1 MSHPLVTVLL
11 MLALLLQGLAPARA
25 MTVAS
30 VDPPAT
36 AEPQAAMPCHGTQA
50 AEPAAAPE
58 RAATSCCDAGIDC
71 SHCSAGCMAT
81 PAPDSRA
88 SSLLRAPNDLHLQHP
103 RPTGCGRRS
112 PASTDDGGC
121 WRDA

>member
-81 PAPDSRA
+81 PALPAAMTADEAGVPRIVVAARA
-88 SSLLRAPNDLHLQHP
+88 E
-103 RPTGCGRRS
+103 RS
-112 PASTDDGGC
+112 PPAAPTAD
-121 WRDA
+121 RLRPPIPRLH